1 MSQLHLFSP
10 AHVAV
15 GIMAPCLRSLCTLLC
30 SVAPFCSPLGSPLFN
45 CTTRFNGTMPSTHRA
60 LPPAL
65 PIMQTR
71 STSRASS
78 CRRASC
84 ITCSPSC
91 RQGAAVVVLCKSC
104 VSGGVTEQQVHAH
117 VSHMSQVNPPCQQSC
132 SKLYPAA
139 SSNCRAMR
147 SRRRC
152 GTWRRRG
159 PPPTPTTRPSCSSE
173 WVGWGGMVCRRGCG
187 ACLQLMRSSRP
198 SFSTLTPM

>member
-1 MSQLHLFSP
+1 MTGALLVSTALVFSCSCGCGDHGTVPSVIVHSTLFS
-10 AHVAV
+10 
-15 GIMAPCLRSLCTLLC
+15 CTI
-30 SVAPFCSPLGSPLFN
+30 LF
-45 CTTRFNGTMPSTHRA
+45 TTRFTTVQLHHSVQRHHA
-60 LPPAL
+60 LDSPCPPPAL

-173 WVGWGGMVCRRGCG
+173 WVGWGGRHGVQAWVRG
-187 ACLQLMRSSRP
+187 LP
-198 SFSTLTPM
+198 SADAQQSA